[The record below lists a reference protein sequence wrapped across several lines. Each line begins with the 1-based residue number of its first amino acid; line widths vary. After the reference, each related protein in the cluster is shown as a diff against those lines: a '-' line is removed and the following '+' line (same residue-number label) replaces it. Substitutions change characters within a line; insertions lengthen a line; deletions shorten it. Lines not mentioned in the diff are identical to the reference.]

1 MYRSQFMP
9 QVDPVGTIKFFPPM
23 GTGFTVGE
31 KEWLKTGLAKD
42 KTNYSEAAATLTT
55 QVVGIYGDKH
65 VTSGNPEIQSSA
77 TDGAGTIITINNNTN
92 VRISTDYGVTWANT
106 AAVSVSTPTCIAY
119 NGTTWIIVGNTAGN
133 TQIQTSTNPASSWTA
148 LQTITYSPGNATAD
162 TASVCWDSVNS
173 KFIIVMAGTSA
184 TEASLYSSTGASGSW
199 TKVSLASALNGRTS
213 IAAYNGTVIAGGY
226 GNGVTQKSTNGGT
239 SWTAGNSG
247 GANHSNIVVA
257 SGKFFRIASTTS
269 LVYTTDNTTWTTST
283 TVPETGFAV
292 GNWQTLVSDGTTLFF
307 NANQAKY
314 IGYTTDGVTFTV
326 KPTAWAANYGT
337 SIACMGVNKIF
348 CVDNGGASSKTLRS
362 VNVNTCDYVGT
373 STTFY
378 NIGTTYQNGYLV
390 GYVRIK

>member
-1 MYRSQFMP
+1 MYRSQFM
-9 QVDPVGTIKFFPPM
+9 QQADPAGTIKFFPPM

-42 KTNYSEAAATLTT
+42 KTNYSEAAATLAT
-55 QVVGIYGDKH
+55 QVVGIYGDKY
-65 VTSGNPEIQSSA
+65 TSSSSPEIASSA
-77 TDGAGTIITINNNTN
+77 SDGNGVIILISANGQ
-92 VRISTDYGVTWANT
+92 VHISTDYGATWASAPT
-106 AAVSVSTPTCIAY
+106 SVVNPSCVYY
-119 NGTTWIIVGNTAGN
+119 NGTTWIIVGNSAGN
-133 TQIQTSTNPASSWTA
+133 IYVQTSTNPASSWTA
-148 LQTITYSPGNATAD
+148 LQTITYSPGNATLG

-173 KFIIVMAGTSA
+173 KFIIVVAGSSVTD
-184 TEASLYSSTGASGSW
+184 ASLNSPTGASGSW
-199 TKVSLASALNGRTS
+199 TKVNLTTALNSRTS
-213 IAAYNGTVIAGGY
+213 IAAYNGTVIACCWGSGAILK
-226 GNGVTQKSTNGGT
+226 TTNGGT
-239 SWTAGNSG
+239 SWSNGVSIGVNA
-247 GANHSNIVVA
+247 SNIVVVG
-257 SGKFFRIASTTS
+257 GKFFRIVSTSSIASTT
-269 LVYTTDNTTWTTST
+269 DGTTWTTST

-292 GNWQTLVSDGTTLFF
+292 GNLQTLVSDGTTLFF

-314 IGYTTDGVTFTV
+314 IGYSTDGITFTV
-326 KPTAWAANYGT
+326 KSANWTASYGT

>member
-31 KEWLKTGLAKD
+31 KEWLKTGFAKD
-42 KTNYSEAAATLTT
+42 KTNYSEAAATLAT
-55 QVVGIYGDKH
+55 QVVGIYGNAH
-65 VTSGNPEIQSSA
+65 TSSSNPETLSSA
-77 TDGAGTIITINNNTN
+77 TNGAGTIIAIHGYSSD
-92 VRISTDYGVTWANT
+92 VRISTDYGATWST
-106 AAVSVSTPTCIAY
+106 TAVSVLSPTCIAY
-119 NGTTWIIVGNTAGN
+119 NGTTWIIVGNTAGS
-133 TQIQTSTNPASSWTA
+133 TYIQTSTNPASSWTA

-173 KFIIVMAGTSA
+173 KFIIVMAANTGG
-184 TEASLYSSTGASGSW
+184 EAALYSSTGASGSW
-199 TKVSLASALNGRTS
+199 TKVTFASALNGRTS

-226 GNGVTQKSTNGGT
+226 GNGVTQKSTNGGAG
-239 SWTAGNSG
+239 WTAGNSG
-247 GANHSNIVVA
+247 ITNGSNIVAA
-257 SGKFFRIASTTS
+257 SGKFFRSTSTS
-269 LVYTTDNTTWTTST
+269 LLYTTDNTTWTTST
-283 TVPETGFAV
+283 TVPETGFST
-292 GNWQTLVSDGTTLFF
+292 GNYQTLASDGTTVFF

-326 KPTAWAANYGT
+326 KPANWAANYGT

-348 CVDNGGASSKTLRS
+348 CVDNGGTVSKTLRS
-362 VNVNTCDYVGT
+362 VNVDTCDYVGT

>member
-1 MYRSQFMP
+1 MYRSQFM
-9 QVDPVGTIKFFPPM
+9 QQADPVGTIKFFPPM

-65 VTSGNPEIQSSA
+65 ATSGNPEIQSSA
-77 TDGAGTIITINNNTN
+77 TNGSGIVIAINNSTN
-92 VRISTDYGVTWANT
+92 VNISTDYGATWASAST
-106 AAVSVSTPTCIAY
+106 SVVSPSGVYY
-119 NGTTWIIVGNTAGN
+119 NGTTWILVGNNAGN
-133 TQIQTSTNPASSWTA
+133 IYVQTSTNPASSWTA
-148 LQTITYSPGNATAD
+148 LQTITYSPGNATPG

-173 KFIIVMAGTSA
+173 KFIIVIAGSSVTD
-184 TEASLYSSTGASGSW
+184 ASLHSPTGASGSW
-199 TKVSLASALNGRTS
+199 TKVNLAAALNNRTS
-213 IAAYNGTVIAGGY
+213 IAAYNGTVIACCWGSGAI
-226 GNGVTQKSTNGGT
+226 QKTTNGGT
-239 SWTAGNSG
+239 SWSSG
-247 GANHSNIVVA
+247 VSIGVNASNIVVA
-257 SGKFFRIASTTS
+257 GGKFFRIVSTSSIASTT
-269 LVYTTDNTTWTTST
+269 DGTTWTTST

-292 GNWQTLVSDGTTLFF
+292 DNWQTLVSDGTTLFF

-314 IGYTTDGVTFTV
+314 IGYSTDGITFTV
-326 KPTAWAANYGT
+326 KSANWTANYGT
-337 SIACMGVNKIF
+337 SIACMGVDKIF